1 MAAEAM
7 YLFIAM
13 PVPTKLY
20 VEYNVKEVIHSRFF
34 FTVIVYR
41 FNVDKM

>member
-34 FTVIVYR
+34 TVIVYR